1 MNHHSLRE
9 VAKFCSGLV
18 IGDFLAVFWLSMSG
32 AIPHSFMGVHLTSD
46 MVLPTLIF
54 DVALFIILVHYGWHI
69 GKTPVLRERTFLMT
83 AGIVFG
89 VVALAHLMRV
99 FVGAD
104 LNVFGWDV
112 PLWLSWIGTA
122 ITAYLS
128 YMSFHLAMRI
138 R

>member
-1 MNHHSLRE
+1 MNNVLPR
-9 VAKFCSGLV
+9 
-18 IGDFLAVFWLSMSG
+18 
-32 AIPHSFMGVHLTSD
+32 SFMGVHLTSD

-83 AGIVFG
+83 AGVVFG
-89 VVALAHLMRV
+89 VVAVGHLMRV
-99 FVGAD
+99 FFGAD

-112 PLWLSWIGTA
+112 PMWLSWIGTA

-128 YMSFHLAMRI
+128 YMSFHLAMRT